1 MKTCKQITL
10 LPHHK
15 GALIMVALKILGHGG
30 EILGSLVLPAS
41 IRLVDLEALKQL
53 GVCRLVKG

>member
-1 MKTCKQITL
+1 
-10 LPHHK
+10 
-15 GALIMVALKILGHGG
+15 MVALKILGHGG
-30 EILGSLVLPAS
+30 EILGSLMLPAS

>member
-1 MKTCKQITL
+1 
-10 LPHHK
+10 
-15 GALIMVALKILGHGG
+15 MVALKILGYGG
-30 EILGSLVLPAS
+30 EILGSLILPSS